1 MTYSYNRTWKL
12 LIDRGLKKKDLIVK
26 AGLSSSTIAK
36 MTNNKPV
43 NLTVLARICKVLGCQ
58 VGDLVEVIF

>member
-1 MTYSYNRTWKL
+1 MTYSYNSTWKL